1 MRNLLVSILCLSSLA
16 FASSFVQPHLNV
28 TYHDV
33 SPNPICIAGSGT
45 PCESVVK
52 LKIEGLGDPRPVQV
66 VLSIDSSSS
75 MFKYDS
81 NKTRLDAARGFIG
94 VLDNRSDKVGLVIWS
109 DQVIEA
115 EPPTSNFESV
125 NRTISGIISYGATDL
140 YYGLKPAIEMFEN
153 ESVDHQKHIILL
165 TDGTTRARDPED
177 YLSEVYRAK
186 EAGIKIWTIGFPADE
201 AGELVLKNI
210 SELTAGNYST
220 ADNATVENVFI
231 KIYKDMTSLA
241 GNNVTVRYV
250 APGDLIYF
258 LQDAEV
264 EGDDKVFTWKPT
276 VDDGSGPRNHFYI
289 GERWS
294 KTFAVRSENTG
305 LFPLGKPGSEMT
317 YSAQNTNG
325 SYIPM
330 KKPIEERTLEVI
342 PCNDTDCNNTYI
354 KIFINCSLNFTGDI
368 AYLGEGSSL
377 HFNLSFPWGP
387 DGRPWHNCPDDGLIV
402 IKSPCVNHTD
412 IRKEPPC
419 LVCPPCPKCPDANL
433 EEKNATSKGGS
444 KENTINIVQTAIFGS
459 TPYWNGTDEPAGVI
473 NLTVSRPDAAIDAVF
488 AFDVSGS
495 MRLPYEE
502 MGEEVWAAF
511 AEANFSNVS
520 IIGWD
525 EDDGEGAD
533 PLMVPLRPLE
543 ESEEEVLAALS
554 NLSGLCDETDLTVY
568 SAGLRG
574 VMEVDYGFGDHFD
587 GDEKI
592 VLFITGPDEFQPGEG
607 LDSLAIELKR
617 RGYAIYPVGMEID
630 EFESP
635 LKYESLSTMASIT
648 GGRFYS
654 IGGLDSEELREVL
667 QDAAAHASSRAAP
680 KDIVV
685 TETLPAHQEVKET
698 VPSGAEVNVAK
709 NPDGTTTITWT
720 ASGVRPGEARS
731 LIILTAVKGALASDA
746 ISNAGWPGG
755 INITATGGDAAGV
768 NVINLRTEE
777 GDVKIGEIS

>member
-1 MRNLLVSILCLSSLA
+1 MYDRNPGYISIEDRSL
-16 FASSFVQPHLNV
+16 Q
-28 TYHDV
+28 
-33 SPNPICIAGSGT
+33 
-45 PCESVVK
+45 
-52 LKIEGLGDPRPVQV
+52 
-66 VLSIDSSSS
+66 
-75 MFKYDS
+75 
-81 NKTRLDAARGFIG
+81 
-94 VLDNRSDKVGLVIWS
+94 
-109 DQVIEA
+109 
-115 EPPTSNFESV
+115 
-125 NRTISGIISYGATDL
+125 
-140 YYGLKPAIEMFEN
+140 
-153 ESVDHQKHIILL
+153 
-165 TDGTTRARDPED
+165 
-177 YLSEVYRAK
+177 
-186 EAGIKIWTIGFPADE
+186 
-201 AGELVLKNI
+201 
-210 SELTAGNYST
+210 
-220 ADNATVENVFI
+220 
-231 KIYKDMTSLA
+231 
-241 GNNVTVRYV
+241 
-250 APGDLIYF
+250 
-258 LQDAEV
+258 
-264 EGDDKVFTWKPT
+264 
-276 VDDGSGPRNHFYI
+276 
-289 GERWS
+289 
-294 KTFAVRSENTG
+294 
-305 LFPLGKPGSEMT
+305 
-317 YSAQNTNG
+317 
-325 SYIPM
+325 
-330 KKPIEERTLEVI
+330 VI
-342 PCNDTDCNNTYI
+342 PCDEYSDHSIIKFRDVYGTNINVGSGSIDNEIEGENISFGSGSIYSRCNN
-354 KIFINCSLNFTGDI
+354 NDS
-368 AYLGEGSSL
+368 
-377 HFNLSFPWGP
+377 
-387 DGRPWHNCPDDGLIV
+387 
-402 IKSPCVNHTD
+402 SPCLD
-412 IRKEPPC
+412 GEPC
-419 LVCPPCPKCPDANL
+419 EKVICVCADLICPECAEVVADN
-433 EEKNATSKGGS
+433 GS
-444 KENTINIVQTAIFGS
+444 KINKINIVQTAIFSS

-511 AEANFSNVS
+511 AEANYSNVS

-533 PLMVPLRPLE
+533 PLMVPPRPLE